1 MSVSSSRYSTAT
13 TINRMKKNSAK
24 SSLLHDNV
32 RNYPHREGLV
42 KKSSPTKAPVNHN
55 NNLSSVSIFSG
66 SLDQSALSHKSMKGI
81 YNVNNASTELI
92 SEMSIAQEQ
101 SIYNPNAPRPKSQ
114 QVVTPSSK
122 RGSLLGPFKF
132 MTDELEENKL
142 SHYNKGHLETV
153 MKQLDLLQCLLQTKF
168 QEERKDKEDQILKA
182 WMVVG
187 EKEEEAFSIGIKER
201 TVEEVHNCHHRLV
214 DMVSACLF
222 AYVFHSLFLPFS
234 LAIGKINGK
243 SM

>member
-1 MSVSSSRYSTAT
+1 MSVASSRYSTTT

-32 RNYPHREGLV
+32 RNYPHRESLV
-42 KKSSPTKAPVNHN
+42 KKSSPTHKAPINSS
-55 NNLSSVSIFSG
+55 NLSSVSIFSG
-66 SLDQSALSHKSMKGI
+66 SLDHSAMSHKSMKSI
-81 YNVNNASTELI
+81 YNLNNASTELI
-92 SEMSIAQEQ
+92 SEMSLAQEQ

-114 QVVTPSSK
+114 AVTPTSK

-168 QEERKDKEDQILKA
+168 QEERKDKEEQILKA
-182 WMVVG
+182 WMIVG

-201 TVEEVHNCHHRLV
+201 TVEEVHKCHHRLV
-214 DMVSACLF
+214 DMVSI
-222 AYVFHSLFLPFS
+222 FLI
-234 LAIGKINGK
+234 AA
-243 SM
+243 M